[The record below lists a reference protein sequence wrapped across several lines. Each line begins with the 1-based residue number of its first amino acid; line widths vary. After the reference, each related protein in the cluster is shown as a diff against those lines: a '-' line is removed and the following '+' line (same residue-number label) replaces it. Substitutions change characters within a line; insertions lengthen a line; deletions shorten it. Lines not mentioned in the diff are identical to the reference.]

1 MPATTLPRNIAVDT
15 TTRAFAIATIW
26 ALRILDALGGGSL
39 WNNYKKEPSGRLF
52 RAIKAP
58 HITGTNN
65 DNGKNIN
72 GKMEPYRRLLG
83 ISILQVLTM
92 IMFNGKDNNGNRVPK
107 PCPKP

>member
-15 TTRAFAIATIW
+15 TTRAF
-26 ALRILDALGGGSL
+26 
-39 WNNYKKEPSGRLF
+39 
-52 RAIKAP
+52 AIKAP